1 MSGCSGGQ
9 RRNDGGRADLE
20 HHARYQLPGQSVEE
34 GVAERGQLDHQGKHE
49 PTEAAVLGC
58 SSGRYYRNSK
68 SWLAGKHRTV
78 SFIREPIHPTNPKPN
93 VISASSR
100 GESH

>member
-1 MSGCSGGQ
+1 MSGCSGRQ
-9 RRNDGGRADLE
+9 RRNDGGRADFE

-49 PTEAAVLGC
+49 PTEAAVLGW

-68 SWLAGKHRTV
+68 SWLMGKHRVENQSIQLTL
-78 SFIREPIHPTNPKPN
+78 N
-93 VISASSR
+93 
-100 GESH
+100 